1 MGVPSMQ
8 ICDWVIESGSHNQW
22 YSFQFLVFA
31 VAENFKGGKVVG
43 ALLCTN
49 LNCKITKMSSI
60 VLSR

>member
-31 VAENFKGGKVVG
+31 VAENFKGGKVICCSHLKEVQ
-43 ALLCTN
+43 
-49 LNCKITKMSSI
+49 TK
-60 VLSR
+60 